1 MKSCNIFV
9 HNEAEFL
16 MRSELL
22 SLLIINIDITYAVTD
37 DCSQLV
43 IIMLTYVNVGGTAVA
58 VPPPFRPGNPALCGS
73 RPLVT
78 PYYCRLGDLLCY
90 FV

>member
-1 MKSCNIFV
+1 MMKSCNIFV

-43 IIMLTYVNVGGTAVA
+43 IIMLTYVNVG
-58 VPPPFRPGNPALCGS
+58 VPQWQPHRRSGLANLPSVGAIP
-73 RPLVT
+73 
-78 PYYCRLGDLLCY
+78 
-90 FV
+90 